1 MDFWLRVVIAEWG
14 EGSSEQGRKKRS
26 TKAHAAVRRIRQA
39 HRPQAHRPLD
49 KSSPNVRSLTADG

>member
-49 KSSPNVRSLTADG
+49 